1 MLMLG
6 CIKTINQLLKDNY
19 FILLSYLNDQ
29 VEL

>member
-6 CIKTINQLLKDNY
+6 YIKTINQLLKDNY
-19 FILLSYLNDQ
+19 FILLSYLNDH

>member
-6 CIKTINQLLKDNY
+6 CIKTINQLLEDNY
-19 FILLSYLNDQ
+19 FILLSYLNDH